1 MSPPLAGGFFTTES
15 QEKPQTVNSLGSL
28 EVSWAGALTGAG
40 RGVGQVGSSSK
51 CDSGLLETLG
61 VKSEEGVDEI
71 PGAEEFVVFIGR
83 G

>member
-1 MSPPLAGGFFTTES
+1 MGGQS
-15 QEKPQTVNSLGSL
+15 
-28 EVSWAGALTGAG
+28 G
-40 RGVGQVGSSSK
+40 RVIFQVL
-51 CDSGLLETLG
+51 DPGLLETLG